1 MSLIKGLPKK
11 PELPELTEQVVD
23 ITTMSNTELLKHILE
38 LYRLKYKL
46 LGIEDKLKYSSC
58 KDFYKGIDRGFWECE
73 RTINELLG
81 RLENK
86 DNVQSN

>member
-1 MSLIKGLPKK
+1 MSLIKSLPKK
-11 PELPELTEQVVD
+11 PELTEAVVD
-23 ITTMSNTELLKHILE
+23 ISTMSNTELLKHILE
-38 LYRLKYKL
+38 LYKLNYEL
-46 LGIEDKLKYSSC
+46 LGIENKLKYSTC

-73 RTINELLG
+73 RAINELIG